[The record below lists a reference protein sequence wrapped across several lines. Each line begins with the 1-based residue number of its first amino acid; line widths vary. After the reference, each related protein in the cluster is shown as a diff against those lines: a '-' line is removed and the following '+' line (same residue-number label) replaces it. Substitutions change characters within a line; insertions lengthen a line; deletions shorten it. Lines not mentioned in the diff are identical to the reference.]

1 MKLIKALFILALF
14 LAFNSL
20 VAQPY
25 FQWFDSI
32 QVRISGNYVANPWAG
47 GLNFVQVSEIDLDLD
62 GKKDLFVFDRTG
74 NKIRTFINKGT
85 ANTIDYR
92 YDPSFETRFPKL
104 QEWALLADYNCD
116 GKEDIYSYSTIGG
129 GFDVYKNISTVATG
143 LQFQKV
149 VTQQKSKYNPPSG
162 SLINLY
168 ISSVDLP
175 AISDIDNDGDLDVVT
190 FAITGS
196 YMEYHKNMSKELYGT
211 CDSLIFQMANRCWGY
226 ASEHPLSNDY
236 TLHDTCFGNVSGAEL
251 PAIIEDNR
259 SLERHAGSCQ
269 LCIDL
274 DNDGD
279 KEFIAGD
286 VSFANLT
293 MLTNGGTPTNSNFV
307 AKDTVFPM
315 NNSSTIPVDL
325 TLFPCAYY
333 ADVNYDGVKD
343 LIVSPNAPNASEN
356 FNSVVYYKNNGTNTF
371 PIFQYQQSNL
381 LQDQM
386 IDLGEGAYPTFFDY
400 DNDGLKDM
408 FIGNY
413 GYYGSS
419 GFQYRLAQFKN
430 IGTPTQPKFDLIT
443 RDYAGLGSL
452 GISNITAA
460 FGDLDGDTDAD
471 MIIGAGDGKLHYF
484 RNIAPIGGTANF
496 VLAQAN
502 FKNSNN
508 RIIDIGDAAAPQIV
522 DVDNDGKNDIVIGC
536 RNGKLAYFNHIG
548 SGTAPIPVM
557 DSVSYFWGQLK
568 VNMPGYFTGYSFP
581 FVFKDAGQTKLLCG
595 AESGYLRLY
604 DHIDG
609 NLTGPFTMLDSTYL
623 GIWQGTRTA
632 PFGADINNDGF
643 LDLIVGNYQGGVSFY
658 KGVSSIITVHDINSS
673 YLWSFD
679 AYPNPANNSL
689 NIRINN
695 IEKNIYTIEIYD
707 ILGQLVFSDVIKE
720 NNYSINTEAFSQG
733 VFVCKVTSKQNNTGT
748 IQTLSK
754 RIIVQH

>member
-1 MKLIKALFILALF
+1 MKAIKILIFTF
-14 LAFNSL
+14 LVFNFNSL
-20 VAQPY
+20 IAQPY

-32 QVRISGNYVANPWAG
+32 QVRISGNYVSNPWAG

-85 ANTIDYR
+85 ANTVDYR

-104 QEWALLADYNCD
+104 HDWALLADYNCD
-116 GKEDIYSYSTIGG
+116 GNEDIYSYSDYGG
-129 GFDVYKNISTVATG
+129 GFDVYKNISTLATG

-149 VTQQKSKYNPPSG
+149 VTQQKSIYNPPSG

-168 ISSVDLP
+168 VSSVDIP
-175 AISDIDNDGDLDVVT
+175 AISDIDNDGDLDIVT

-211 CDSLIFQMANRCWGY
+211 CDSLKFQMANRCWGY

-251 PAIIEDNR
+251 QIAEDTR
-259 SLERHAGSCQ
+259 SVERHAGSCQ

-286 VSFANLT
+286 VSFPNLT

-307 AKDTVFPM
+307 AKDTAFPM
-315 NNSSTIPVDL
+315 NNSSTVPIDL

-333 ADVNYDGVKD
+333 VDVNYDGIKD

-356 FNSVVYYKNNGTNTF
+356 FNSIVYYKNNGTNTF
-371 PIFQYQQSNL
+371 PVFQYQQSNL

-386 IDLGEGAYPTFFDY
+386 IDLGEGAYPIFFDY

-413 GYYGSS
+413 GYYGST

-430 IGTPTQPKFDLIT
+430 IGTTTQPKFDLVT
-443 RDYAGLGSL
+443 RDYANLGSL

-471 MIIGAGDGKLHYF
+471 MIIGAGDGRLHYF

-502 FKNSNN
+502 FKNSSN
-508 RIIDIGDAAAPQIV
+508 RIIDVGDAAAPQIV
-522 DVDNDGKNDIVIGC
+522 DIDNDGKNDIVIGG
-536 RNGKLAYFNHIG
+536 RNGKLSYFHHAG
-548 SGTAPIPVM
+548 TGTAPIPVM
-557 DSVSYFWGQLK
+557 DSVTNFFGQLK
-568 VNMPGYFTGYSFP
+568 VNVPGYITGYSYP
-581 FVFKDAGQTKLLCG
+581 FIFKDGGQTKLLCG

-609 NLTGPFTMLDSTYL
+609 NLNGPFTMLDSTYL

-632 PFGADINNDGF
+632 PFGTDINNDGYM
-643 LDLIVGNYQGGVSFY
+643 DLIVGNYQGGVSFY
-658 KGVSSIITVHDINSS
+658 KGVNSLITVHDINAAIN
-673 YLWSFD
+673 WNFD
-679 AYPNPANNSL
+679 AYPNPANNSITL
-689 NIRINN
+689 RINN
-695 IEKNIYTIEIYD
+695 QEKNNYTIEFYD
-707 ILGQLVFSDVIKE
+707 VLGQLIYTQRINE
-720 NNYSINTEAFSQG
+720 NNFNLNTENLSQG
-733 VFVCKVTSKQNNTGT
+733 VYICKITLEKNSDKYLQQV
-748 IQTLSK
+748 LSK
-754 RIIVQH
+754 RIIIQH